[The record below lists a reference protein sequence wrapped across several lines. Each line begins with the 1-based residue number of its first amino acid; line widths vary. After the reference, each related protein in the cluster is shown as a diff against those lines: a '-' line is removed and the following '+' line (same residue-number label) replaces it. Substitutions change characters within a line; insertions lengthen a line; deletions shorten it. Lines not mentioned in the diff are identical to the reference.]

1 MQYQQM
7 RERLIK
13 RQLIWARRQDWKILK
28 VQAKKLEA
36 EKLLKVHLFIS
47 QLLQLDSITFLNY
60 CSWIQ

>member
-13 RQLIWARRQDWKILK
+13 RQLIWARRKDWKILK

-47 QLLQLDSITFLNY
+47 QLLQLDSISFLNY